1 MSQMTHHAKIMT
13 EDVMLTTT
21 YRPIFFV
28 VGWIVSLHS
37 QDQLL
42 LAIHLIRE
50 QKKQINIS
58 IRPQL

>member
-1 MSQMTHHAKIMT
+1 MTHHAKIMT

-21 YRPIFFV
+21 YRPLNFKLNGI

-50 QKKQINIS
+50 QKK
-58 IRPQL
+58 

>member
-1 MSQMTHHAKIMT
+1 MSFTHIQMAHHAKTMT

-21 YRPIFFV
+21 YRPLNFKLNGI

-50 QKKQINIS
+50 QKK
-58 IRPQL
+58 